1 MGQRYEHS
9 PHATVV
15 TDDIFAFVLEH
26 EVRTAV
32 RMRYPVSV
40 LAIHSRPIGGRDTP
54 VPGPLI
60 DRLASA
66 WTSILRGTDL
76 IRRSP
81 ATTALHLLL
90 VGAPLEALPGIIQR
104 IAAEAEAHRLLLDG
118 EETRVEL
125 SVGGA
130 CLPASARSAL
140 ELIARAD
147 TMAQDAPRDPGGA
160 LRYRL
165 R

>member
-1 MGQRYEHS
+1 VARYEHS

-15 TDDIFAFVLEH
+15 TDDIFSFVLEH

-40 LAIHSRPIGGRDTP
+40 LAIHPRTTGTRGAP

-60 DRLASA
+60 DRLAGGLA
-66 WTSILRGTDL
+66 PILRATDL

-81 ATTALHLLL
+81 PTTALHLLL

-104 IAAEAEAHRLLLDG
+104 IAAEAEAHRLLVEGTATL
-118 EETRVEL
+118 VEL

-130 CLPASARSAL
+130 CLPTSARSAL
-140 ELIARAD
+140 ELVARAD
-147 TMAQDAPRDPGGA
+147 TLAQDAPRDPGGA

>member
-1 MGQRYEHS
+1 MGRYEHS
-9 PHATVV
+9 PRATVV

-40 LAIHSRPIGGRDTP
+40 LAIHPRTLGTRGTA
-54 VPGPLI
+54 VPGALI
-60 DRLASA
+60 DQLAEGLS
-66 WTSILRGTDL
+66 SIVRATDL

-81 ATTALHLLL
+81 STSALHLLL

-104 IAAEAEAHRLLLDG
+104 IATEAEAHRLLVDG

-130 CLPASARSAL
+130 CLPASARSAM

-147 TMAQDAPRDPGGA
+147 TLARDAPREPGGA
-160 LRYRL
+160 VRYRL

>member
-1 MGQRYEHS
+1 MGRYEHS
-9 PHATVV
+9 PRATVV
-15 TDDIFAFVLEH
+15 GDDIFAFVLEH

-40 LAIHSRPIGGRDTP
+40 LAIHPRTTGTGPP
-54 VPGPLI
+54 VADSVI
-60 DRLASA
+60 DRLAEGLS
-66 WTSILRGTDL
+66 SIVRATDL

-81 ATTALHLLL
+81 STSALHLLL

-104 IAAEAEAHRLLLDG
+104 IATEAEALP
-118 EETRVEL
+118 VEL
-125 SVGGA
+125 LVGGA

-147 TMAQDAPRDPGGA
+147 PLAKDAPRDPGGG